1 MKKTFSRKSHHITM
15 STSQHWGSVVQVVDN
30 QEGSQQQPQQDFVLP
45 PLPATQTTVPRYR
58 QQQQVGELLMPVGG
72 KNAITRGADRITSQA
87 YTVVRNMVTKQEFDS
102 ANWLK
107 MVPIVMK
114 YVNNIEGMT
123 GLEKKAEVSE
133 IVLLLL
139 KEIHMQD
146 SDRMLIMPI
155 ANTVINSAID
165 ALYSAATGKLNLKAS
180 LVKTVESVTAAY
192 NDDSV
197 FQKVY
202 SEIRGAIVNGS
213 QYTAGNWIGMIPVVM
228 AAVKRASN
236 KKSGQE
242 KKGLALALI
251 RKLVSELPVRDPAE
265 MATLELLADMT
276 APAAIDMAYDIAM
289 GKHDIKKKVKKCF
302 GSCCGK

>member
-1 MKKTFSRKSHHITM
+1 MQQT
-15 STSQHWGSVVQVVDN
+15 VQ
-30 QEGSQQQPQQDFVLP
+30 
-45 PLPATQTTVPRYR
+45 YHR
-58 QQQQVGELLMPVGG
+58 QQQTSGSLVPVGG
-72 KNAITRGADRITSQA
+72 KNAVTRGADLITSQA
-87 YTVVRNMVTKQEFDS
+87 YTIVRNKVTRQEFDS

-114 YVNNIEGMT
+114 YVNHIEGMT
-123 GLEKKAEVSE
+123 GPEKKTEVSE
-133 IVLLLL
+133 IVLSLL

-155 ANTVINSAID
+155 ANTVVNSAID
-165 ALYSAATGKLNLKAS
+165 AIYDAAAGKLNLKAS

-192 NDDSV
+192 NDDLV
-197 FQKVY
+197 FQNVY

-236 KKSGQE
+236 KTGQE

-251 RKLVSELPVRDPAE
+251 RKLVSELPVKDPAE
-265 MATLELLADMT
+265 MAMLELLVDAT

-289 GKHDIKKKVKKCF
+289 GRHNIGKKARKCF
-302 GSCCGK
+302 GSLCGK

>member
-1 MKKTFSRKSHHITM
+1 M

-30 QEGSQQQPQQDFVLP
+30 QEGSQQQDVVLP
-45 PLPATQTTVPRYR
+45 PLPVMQTAAPFDR
-58 QQQQVGELLMPVGG
+58 QQQTGGSLVPVGG
-72 KNAITRGADRITSQA
+72 KNAITRGANKTTSQA
-87 YTVVRNMVTKQEFDS
+87 YTIVRNMVTKQEFDS

-123 GLEKKAEVSE
+123 GPEKKAEVSE
-133 IVLLLL
+133 VVLLLL

-146 SDRMLIMPI
+146 SDRMLITPI

-165 ALYSAATGKLNLKAS
+165 ALYDAATGKLNLKAS
-180 LVKTVESVTAAY
+180 LVKTVDSVTTAY

-197 FQKVY
+197 FQEVY
-202 SEIRGAIVNGS
+202 SKIRGAIVNGS

-228 AAVKRASN
+228 AAVKRAPN
-236 KKSGQE
+236 KSGQE

-289 GKHDIKKKVKKCF
+289 GRHDIGKKVKRCF
-302 GSCCGK
+302 GSLCGK